1 MAIAGW
7 IIWGVVCLLS
17 LVFLFTSVEG
27 LLKRHP
33 WLVTVPNFAV
43 FALLGILLWLT
54 LWYDI
59 PKVHLAWAAPTC
71 FVMVILGS
79 RFLARFEVTRLLRR
93 WREHRDDLLRR
104 RGESICIGKGWA
116 SGDWRDLIREGGRK
130 KMAFY
135 RVETSAFGR
144 FFFVIACA
152 AVTLGIV
159 TFLSIVGDSFLDA
172 FVFGGVWCL
181 LGGASWFIGF
191 WHDSRKVRRG
201 ELKWDRP
208 ESEGGLAET
217 DQDFPDNGPATPPL

>member
-1 MAIAGW
+1 
-7 IIWGVVCLLS
+7 
-17 LVFLFTSVEG
+17 
-27 LLKRHP
+27 
-33 WLVTVPNFAV
+33 
-43 FALLGILLWLT
+43 
-54 LWYDI
+54 
-59 PKVHLAWAAPTC
+59 
-71 FVMVILGS
+71 
-79 RFLARFEVTRLLRR
+79 
-93 WREHRDDLLRR
+93 
-104 RGESICIGKGWA
+104 
-116 SGDWRDLIREGGRK
+116 
-130 KMAFY
+130 MAFY